1 VKRSSNTTFQV
12 VVEATGTTEQMA
24 TVSLKAAYPAGVN
37 VQIDQASITKEV
49 DTDGDDVTRFV
60 FNATIYGTQK
70 GRWAVNWTATITA
83 PQNSNAAND
92 VLTATTQVT
101 VINTLREA
109 AKDLR
114 AKLEER

>member
-1 VKRSSNTTFQV
+1 L
-12 VVEATGTTEQMA
+12 EATGTKEQMA
-24 TVSLKAAYPAGVN
+24 TVSLKAASPAGVN

-49 DTDGDDVTRFV
+49 DTDGDDDDVTRFV

-70 GRWAVNWTATITA
+70 GRWAVNWTATINA
-83 PQNSNAAND
+83 AQNSNTAND

-114 AKLEER
+114 AKIEER

>member
-1 VKRSSNTTFQV
+1 M
-12 VVEATGTTEQMA
+12 EATGTKEQMA
-24 TVSLKAAYPAGVN
+24 TVSLKAASPAGVN
-37 VQIDQASITKEV
+37 VQLDQSSITKEV

-60 FNATIYGTQK
+60 FNATLYGTQK
-70 GRWAVNWTATITA
+70 GRWAVNWTATITSA
-83 PQNSNAAND
+83 QNSNAAND

-114 AKLEER
+114 AKIEER

>member
-1 VKRSSNTTFQV
+1 V

-70 GRWAVNWTATITA
+70 GRWAVDWTATITA

-92 VLTATTQVT
+92 VLTATTQVM

>member
-1 VKRSSNTTFQV
+1 M
-12 VVEATGTTEQMA
+12 EATGTKEQMA
-24 TVSLKAAYPAGVN
+24 TVSLKAASPAGVN
-37 VQIDQASITKEV
+37 VQLDQSSITKEV

-60 FNATIYGTQK
+60 FYAPIYGTQK
-70 GRWAVNWTATITA
+70 GRWAVNWTATINA
-83 PQNSNAAND
+83 AQNSNTAND

-114 AKLEER
+114 AKIEER

>member
-1 VKRSSNTTFQV
+1 M
-12 VVEATGTTEQMA
+12 EATGTKEQLA
-24 TVSLKAAYPAGVN
+24 TVSLKAASPAGVN

-49 DTDGDDVTRFV
+49 ETDGDDDGVTRFV

-70 GRWAVNWTATITA
+70 GRWAVNWTAIITA
-83 PQNSNAAND
+83 AQNSNAAND

-109 AKDLR
+109 AKDLS
-114 AKLEER
+114 AKLERR